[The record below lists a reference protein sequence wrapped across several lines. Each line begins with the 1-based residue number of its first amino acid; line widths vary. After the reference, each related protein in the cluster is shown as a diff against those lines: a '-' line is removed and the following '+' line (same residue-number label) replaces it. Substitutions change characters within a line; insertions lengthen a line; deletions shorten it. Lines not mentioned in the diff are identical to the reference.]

1 MLAATNKI
9 ENALVSK
16 LNCMYFAAR
25 KVSMAS
31 VEVMQKKEEMYDGSK
46 EQFYLEISKQLN
58 ELINIYFKVEDEG
71 KS

>member
-1 MLAATNKI
+1 
-9 ENALVSK
+9 
-16 LNCMYFAAR
+16 
-25 KVSMAS
+25 MAS